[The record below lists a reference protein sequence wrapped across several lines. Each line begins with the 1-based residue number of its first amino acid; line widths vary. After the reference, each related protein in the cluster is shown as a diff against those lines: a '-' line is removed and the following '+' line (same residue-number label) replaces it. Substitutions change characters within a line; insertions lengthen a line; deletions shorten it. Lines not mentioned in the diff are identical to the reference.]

1 MKSFNHSMIPPIR
14 EQPKMSFQEPKH
26 NKEVQDPL
34 KVGTGRKPGS
44 QNFDD
49 KDPKTKPRIKPLTS
63 GWKSQGIFRTVMKMQ
78 ITSLLL

>member
-1 MKSFNHSMIPPIR
+1 MILPIR

-63 GWKSQGIFRTVMKMQ
+63 G
-78 ITSLLL
+78 